1 MQKTTLLLSATL
13 SMALVS
19 QASWAAKV
27 IPFQGSIAEETFQ
40 TEIVNRALSAL
51 GHQVSDIKE
60 VDYAVAYQQIS
71 QQADSDDISFMA
83 VNWSPLHDSMYNK
96 VGGDNVFHRK
106 GNYVEGCAQG
116 YLIDKKTADKYN
128 IKYIND
134 LKDPK
139 IAKLFDHD
147 GDGKADLAGCNP
159 GWGCEKVIEYQLDAY
174 GLRDTIKH
182 NQGSYS
188 AIISE
193 TITNYKQDKP
203 ILYYTWTPYW
213 VSGILVPGKDTQW
226 LQVTRSAHPV
236 TKSTE
241 LSNGA
246 NYGFNVNSM
255 RIVANKSVAQNYP
268 EVATLFSV
276 MEVSVNDISAQNQL
290 IKNGQN
296 TMKDINRHVDAWIK
310 ANQSTFDGWIAQ
322 AKATKK

>member
-1 MQKTTLLLSATL
+1 MKKLHLISIAISA
-13 SMALVS
+13 ALIS
-19 QASWAAKV
+19 SPAFSAKV
-27 IPFQGSIAEETFQ
+27 IPFQSAISEETFQ
-40 TEIVNRALSAL
+40 TEIVNRALIEL
-51 GHQVSDIKE
+51 GHEVDSIKE
-60 VDYAVAYQQIS
+60 VDYAVAYKQIS
-71 QQADSDDISFMA
+71 QEAQSETINFMT
-83 VNWSPLHDSMYNK
+83 VNWDPLHGAMYDK
-96 VGGDNVFHRK
+96 VGGDDVFFRQGK
-106 GNYVEGCAQG
+106 YVEGCAQG

-159 GWGCEKVIEYQLDAY
+159 GWGCEKVIEHQLDVF

-182 NQGSYS
+182 NQGQYS

-193 TITNYKQDKP
+193 TITNFKQDKP

-213 VSGILVPGKDTQW
+213 VSGILKPGQDTTW

-246 NYGFNVNSM
+246 NYGFNVNTM
-255 RIVANKSVAQNYP
+255 RIVANKSVAKNHP
-268 EVATLFSV
+268 DVATLFSI
-276 MEVSVNDISAQNQL
+276 MSVSVNDVSAQNQL
-290 IKNGQN
+290 IKDGQS
-296 TMKDINRHVDAWIK
+296 TPADIKRHVDSWIK
-310 ANQSTFDGWIAQ
+310 AHQETFDGWIAQ
-322 AKATKK
+322 AKAAK